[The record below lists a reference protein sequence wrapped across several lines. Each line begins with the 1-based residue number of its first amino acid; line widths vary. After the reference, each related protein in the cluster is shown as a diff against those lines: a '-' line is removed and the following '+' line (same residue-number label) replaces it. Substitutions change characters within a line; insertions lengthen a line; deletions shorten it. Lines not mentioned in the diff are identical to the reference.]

1 MAARRRGA
9 LARMIPSWP
18 VEARSS
24 AERRVF
30 EALRAALPDEYVV
43 LHSVKMLEP
52 GEARRS
58 VVPKEWETDFVI
70 AHPQNGATVLEV
82 KGGRVNLDAT
92 SGRWS
97 STDRDGQV
105 HEIRNPFVQAEDFSR
120 ALLRTL
126 RVNSRFPGQW
136 GPIGYA
142 VAFPDGTLATR
153 HLAYGP
159 AEIILSAT
167 DFGDPPRLRHRVEA
181 ILAYWGPHARDGSGP
196 RGLDVLI
203 DTVAHDFV
211 IQTLKVAIN
220 QADEEFVTLSQLQY
234 GLLECI
240 EENSRVA
247 IAGCAGSGKTLLA
260 MEKARR
266 LAASGM
272 KTLLTCFNRPLAD
285 HLEKVAGDLPN
296 LLICS
301 FHQLCVH
308 MAKTAGVAR
317 PRGQDVESEYYE
329 QILPEVLLRAVEVLK
344 PDFDAIVVDEGQN
357 FHSSWWDP
365 LQLSLRDPDKGILYV
380 FYDDNQALY
389 KRPRGLPSG
398 MFSFRLQE
406 NWRNT
411 KRIHEV
417 VSDNY
422 QGGPITA
429 KGPEGIRVERIA
441 AASRDDVRDEVRRL
455 LHRLCHEEGITSG
468 DIVVLSPR
476 SAEHSGLIGEIG
488 SYRLVE
494 QPIRPNEI
502 ALRSIFHFQGLE
514 AKVVIV
520 AGVRRRD
527 ENFKELMY
535 VACSRAR
542 SHLVVIS
549 FS

>member
-1 MAARRRGA
+1 
-9 LARMIPSWP
+9 MIPSWP

-82 KGGRVNLDAT
+82 KGGRINLDAT

-97 STDRDGQV
+97 STDRDGQI

-153 HLAYGP
+153 DLAYGP

-167 DFGDPPRLRHRVEA
+167 DFGDPPRLRQRVEA

-203 DTVAHDFV
+203 DTVAHDFL
-211 IQTLKVAIN
+211 IKTLKVAIN
-220 QADEEFVTLSQLQY
+220 QADEEFVSLSQLQY
-234 GLLECI
+234 GLLECM

-285 HLEKVAGDLPN
+285 HLEKVADDLPN

-301 FHQLCVH
+301 FHQLCRH

-329 QILPEVLLRAVEVLK
+329 QILPEVLLRAVDVLK

-365 LQLSLRDPDKGILYV
+365 LQLSLRDPDKGTLYV

-411 KRIHEV
+411 RRIHEV
-417 VSDNY
+417 VSEYY
-422 QGGPITA
+422 QGGPITP

-455 LHRLCHEEGITSG
+455 LHRLCHEEGIPSG